1 MQISIYKNE
10 IVSSGKYFEA
20 DCGKTTAYVY
30 ASNLGYIRVCCKN
43 AMHKAWKGNGRVF
56 QTFAEALAGYK
67 SAEMKAIITAAMEA
81 A

>member
-1 MQISIYKNE
+1 MQFLIIQSE
-10 IVSSGKYFEA
+10 TVEAGKYFEA
-20 DCGKTTAYVY
+20 SCGKTIAYVY

-67 SAEMKAIITAAMEA
+67 SSEMKAIISAVMEA
-81 A
+81 